1 MNTFPV
7 ALITVRRSAQ
17 VLVGSARPGAPVVPD
32 VPRADVARLVATR
45 GALASLLR
53 RAAER
58 VAPPVCSPAQ

>member
-17 VLVGSARPGAPVVPD
+17 VLVGSARPDAPVVPD

-58 VAPPVCSPAQ
+58 VAPTVCSPAQ

>member
-17 VLVGSARPGAPVVPD
+17 VLVGSARPDAPVVPD
-32 VPRADVARLVATR
+32 VPRADVTRLVATR

>member
-17 VLVGSARPGAPVVPD
+17 VLVGSARPDAPVVPD

-53 RAAER
+53 RAAEL

>member
-1 MNTFPV
+1 MNTLPV

-17 VLVGSARPGAPVVPD
+17 VLVGSARPDAPVVPD

-58 VAPPVCSPAQ
+58 VAPPVCSPVH